1 MTATELKAKKA
12 AETVAWVHDE
22 LALGYREIGAAVDA
36 NERTVRRW
44 EGRTAVPQPRHQ
56 EKLRSFQ
63 ELRHLLQTVFESKAE
78 ADEWMHSPLPT
89 FRGHSPLAV
98 IANGRLRDVIEVLA
112 TIESGAYL

>member
-1 MTATELKAKKA
+1 MTDADLRAKRA
-12 AETVAWVHDE
+12 AETVAWVHNE

-44 EGRTAVPQPRHQ
+44 EARAAVPKPRHQ
-56 EKLRSFQ
+56 EQLQSFQ

-78 ADEWMHSPLPT
+78 ADEWMRSPLPT
-89 FRGHSPLAV
+89 FHGHSPLAV
-98 IANGRLRDVIEVLA
+98 IANGRLRDLIEVLA